1 MRPNFPSQIAQC
13 LAGPFQGYWGLLR
26 IFTSCGSCV
35 VMVGARLLLAVALRA
50 HVKRALG
57 IVVACQVSR
66 RIGPPCAELDPHV
79 RAPKA
84 KQQTCLPS

>member
-35 VMVGARLLLAVALRA
+35 GNGWCSPLVGRRTSRTREARPRD
-50 HVKRALG
+50 RSG
-57 IVVACQVSR
+57 
-66 RIGPPCAELDPHV
+66 
-79 RAPKA
+79 
-84 KQQTCLPS
+84 LPSLAAYRATVRRA